1 MNKSIQCKTAS
12 SIERHSPSAFA
23 YFFVFFFISLI
34 HGCSGGGGSGGS
46 GSGKTSTNNPIGLIS
61 DINQTPNSV
70 SEDAEISA
78 TVGITVSA
86 SDPDA
91 SDTITYSLSPSTN
104 GLFQID
110 STTGVITL
118 SGSLDFE
125 MEPSH
130 ILTVTATSSDGT
142 SSSAEF
148 TIEVIDYPIIDLDFP
163 LDGGVYTR
171 NELSIIGNI
180 EINNMDS
187 VEITAEAGA
196 ALFNRSLSVA
206 DQQFKFSPVS
216 YATVDGKINV
226 TLTATSDSGET
237 SQKKVSLPFLTAATL
252 VNTGTGIS
260 PEALT
265 HVAYSPEHNKLYVND
280 LSLRSILEIDIESG
294 NRSLILEKPGST
306 IKALAYEGSR
316 NRILFYLSGNIEVL
330 NLDDLSESVLS
341 TDGSDGLSFGLNGL
355 MDLELDVANTRLIAS
370 VNHDISLG
378 GALIVAIDLDDG
390 TRSVI
395 SGQGKGSG
403 PAFSGGLEGITIDR
417 SRNSL
422 YVVDLSADAI
432 FKVDLE
438 SGDREILSDNTFPG
452 TPGASYIVP
461 RDVVLDPQ
469 LNRLFVSDARNGII
483 QISLS
488 GPTKGERR
496 QAYLAQTDIVDV
508 TSPYRFALD
517 SKNQRVFSVGFSRG
531 PIGSIESG
539 VNVVAVIDLN
549 FFDYQVL
556 SFSK

>member
-12 SIERHSPSAFA
+12 SIEHHPSSTFA

-34 HGCSGGGGSGGS
+34 HGCSGGGSGGS
-46 GSGKTSTNNPIGLIS
+46 GSGQTSTNNPIGLIS
-61 DINQTPNSV
+61 DIDQTPNSI
-70 SEDAEISA
+70 SEDAEIST
-78 TVGITVSA
+78 TVGITASA
-86 SDPDA
+86 SDPDT
-91 SDTITYSLSPSTN
+91 SDTITYSLSPSSS
-104 GLFQID
+104 GPFQIN
-110 STTGVITL
+110 SSTGVITL
-118 SGSLDFE
+118 SGRLDFE

-130 ILTVTATSSDGT
+130 TLTVTATSSDGT
-142 SSSAEF
+142 SSSAQF
-148 TIEVIDYPIIDLDFP
+148 TVEVIDYPIIDLDFP

-171 NELSIIGNI
+171 NELSIIGNL

-196 ALFNRSLSVA
+196 ALFNRSLSA
-206 DQQFKFSPVS
+206 TDQQFKFSPVS
-216 YATVDGKINV
+216 YATVGGKINV
-226 TLTATSDSGET
+226 TINATSDSGET
-237 SQKKVSLPFLTAATL
+237 SQKKVSLPFSTAATL
-252 VNTGTGIS
+252 VNVGTGIS

-265 HVAYSPEHNKLYVND
+265 HVAYSPEHNKLYAND

-341 TDGSDGLSFGLNGL
+341 TDGNDGLSFGLNGL
-355 MDLELDVANTRLIAS
+355 MDLELDIPNARLIAS

-378 GALIVAIDLDDG
+378 GALIVAINLEDG

-422 YVVDLSADAI
+422 YVVDSHADTI
-432 FKVDLE
+432 FKVNLG

-461 RDVVLDPQ
+461 TDVVLDPQ
-469 LNRLFVSDARNGII
+469 LDRLFVSDARNGII

-517 SKNQRVFSVGFSRG
+517 SKNQRVFSVGFDRG
-531 PIGSIESG
+531 SIGSIEFG